1 LAYTAII
8 ADGFVLKQFDINY
21 SDKLQRER
29 LHIAVV
35 EDEVIIAT
43 NIVRKLNL
51 LGYEAYPPCASFKEA
66 AALFAAEKPDAALID
81 IRIKGQRD
89 GIELAEYIRENYDV
103 PIIFATANGDEAT
116 IQRAKNARPN
126 AYVLKPFTK
135 QDLHA
140 AIEVA
145 MLNFEMMPKVA
156 KPVQSNSLIVKVSHD
171 LVKLACDDILYLRSE
186 GNYVKMVMRSTKAR
200 SFRTTLSTLETQL
213 DPAIFFRIGKSCIV
227 NFNYVDELEFD
238 QIKIGNEFLATS
250 KVYRSYEE
258 MLEAFKK
265 HS

>member
-1 LAYTAII
+1 LAHTGII
-8 ADGFVLKQFDINY
+8 ADGFVLKQFDIKY

-66 AALFAAEKPDAALID
+66 AALFASEKPDAALID

-103 PIIFATANGDEAT
+103 PIIFATA
-116 IQRAKNARPN
+116 
-126 AYVLKPFTK
+126 
-135 QDLHA
+135 
-140 AIEVA
+140 
-145 MLNFEMMPKVA
+145 PKGV
-156 KPVQSNSLIVKVSHD
+156 KPVQSNFLIVKVSHD
-171 LVKLACDDILYLRSE
+171 LVKLAYDDILYLRSDA
-186 GNYVKMVMRSTKAR
+186 NYVKVVLRSAKAR
-200 SFRTTLSTLETQL
+200 SFRITLSHLEDQL

-238 QIKIGNEFLATS
+238 QIKIGNEFLPTS

>member
-103 PIIFATANGDEAT
+103 PIIFANDNGDEAT
-116 IQRAKNARPN
+116 LTITTRAAKGMPAVSP
-126 AYVLKPFTK
+126 P
-135 QDLHA
+135 
-140 AIEVA
+140 A
-145 MLNFEMMPKVA
+145 MLSNASNPALRMIVMVRKSIRVERMRGYEISLR
-156 KPVQSNSLIVKVSHD
+156 QSI
-171 LVKLACDDILYLRSE
+171 
-186 GNYVKMVMRSTKAR
+186 
-200 SFRTTLSTLETQL
+200 
-213 DPAIFFRIGKSCIV
+213 
-227 NFNYVDELEFD
+227 
-238 QIKIGNEFLATS
+238 
-250 KVYRSYEE
+250 
-258 MLEAFKK
+258 
-265 HS
+265 